1 MIILFHNSPF
11 PDWPSWCFMLGIG
24 GEIYVTNKITIL
36 VPLNWNMLWTCDIIY
51 DSWLVENEL
60 SLDGRWYFGTVKIII
75 AKKRRENVSHS
86 RARKH
91 TRSPRTRTHAIWLE
105 LISFSSPNDKIVNKS
120 SSMFHPLYKFY
131 HNKLPINGVFVFLTY
146 PGLNNIF
153 YKI

>member
-11 PDWPSWCFMLGIG
+11 PDWPSWCFMLGNEG
-24 GEIYVTNKITIL
+24 GNLCDKQNYNFG
-36 VPLNWNMLWTCDIIY
+36 PLKLKHVDMWQIIY
-51 DSWLVENEL
+51 DFWLVENEL

-105 LISFSSPNDKIVNKS
+105 LISFSSPNDMIVNKS

-146 PGLNNIF
+146 PGLNIF